1 MSEEHEN
8 ARQLTFAIRSENE
21 HSIVPPVF
29 VLPYVSGSEEEGEES
44 FCNYDSDESPWKLS
58 PGGSIPAVRS
68 RTVSPAPGC
77 ARVASGQTTDVL
89 DFFRRV
95 RTVAEP

>member
-1 MSEEHEN
+1 MAEEHEN
-8 ARQLTFAIRSENE
+8 ARRLTFAIRSESE
-21 HSIVPPVF
+21 HSIVPPES
-29 VLPYVSGSEEEGEES
+29 VLPYVSESEGEGEES
-44 FCNYDSDESPWKLS
+44 FCDYDSDESPWKLS

-89 DFFRRV
+89 AFFRRV
-95 RTVAEP
+95 RPLAKP